1 MLMKMHQNLGDTVK
15 AVSRGKD
22 IAFKVLKRI
31 KLKNEHT
38 YFSSKRKNS
47 YRNPKNVAV
56 RK

>member
-1 MLMKMHQNLGDTVK
+1 MKMHQNLGDTVK